1 MAYQNNHKRY
11 QVDIGFNVDPKGIKL
26 LQQELKKLES
36 LKDSDYSKIFGSTS
50 EKYKEEAKKMRTYAW
65 EVRTALQAAY
75 NPKLKTVNI
84 ETFNRIIKQS
94 GLNLSELSK
103 YFSNVG
109 VIGQNVSALLTN
121 SMTKFNVKIKESH
134 KLLDKMGKT
143 LTNTLKWNLSATLI
157 NNVSGSIQ
165 QAWGF
170 TKNLQQ
176 SLTDIRMVTG
186 KNADE
191 MKRFAQEANKAA
203 SQLGRTTTDYTKA
216 SLIYA
221 QQGLS
226 DAEIKKRSEITLK
239 TANVT
244 GQSTEAV
251 SEELTAVWNGYKVNA
266 AEAEIYVDRLAAVAS
281 TTASSLSE
289 LSTGMSKVASAAAS
303 LGVGEEQLA
312 AQLSTI
318 ISVTRQAPE
327 TVGTALKTIYSRI
340 SDIQAGIDEDGTT
353 LGTYSGKLAEL
364 GIKVLDTSGKLRNMG
379 QVMEE
384 IGSKW
389 GTFSKE
395 QQTYIAQTMA
405 GQRQYTN
412 LIALFDNYQ
421 DKYISAL
428 KTAQGAEGTL
438 NKQNKA
444 YMEDIN
450 TKINQMTAATEKMW
464 MNLINTD
471 GFKGVIDDLTKVI
484 NKVDQLFQSIGGG
497 KAVLNSI
504 GAIATQLMS
513 KTMASGINTFI
524 NNRIQNKE
532 QKASLKQAQI
542 DIQDKIAV
550 LEAQGKGDSAEAKT
564 LRDKARFL
572 PNMQYFS
579 NQSISKINQ
588 LWDQSTNAGIQADIA
603 KKQKE
608 KKFDP
613 LKKLTG
619 IKEVDESNLQG
630 IQTNIEAANE
640 VFKTD
645 QDAVAQ
651 ILADSTKNLLQI
663 QETEIRQAT
672 DNVKQASKQ
681 CENAI
686 QELNNLKEDLSSIND
701 QIEDWEQTKDEVENS
716 KKISKLITKE
726 ELEDAK
732 RDNAIKIYNIKEAIT
747 EKEYEIKADKS
758 MENGKVIT
766 GENTPRLQKELSQ
779 LKEGLS
785 QLEDIKNDISQWLN
799 EEVELEQ
806 KTQNQIEGLNNLIQE
821 NAQEVEILEKKKI
834 QLQKKIA
841 QTQEGLK
848 KAQEE
853 KGQTIASKRIEK
865 FKSQFEQTVRV
876 KDKETGEE
884 TEQKADLMKYINAG
898 RDQNASEELKGF
910 AEQYDAL
917 MQEIGNSGSA
927 TVEELEELN
936 NKIKDFFNNLGE
948 YAKQSAGNLESEG
961 QNAMEALQKQKQ
973 ALKKAKQAAEEA
985 KSGMRQATIQG
996 ILQLTGALGQLNM
1009 TIQNFAN
1016 IGNIWDNEDLTE
1028 TEKFEQT
1035 ISNLLIT
1042 IPMLITGYAS
1052 LSSALGKFSEAKAKH
1067 KVLEEK
1073 EQAVKEKNIALQKL
1087 ENVQQ
1092 GTNTVIEGANT
1103 GAKEAGAKASNN
1115 NANAKRRETKEIK
1128 KQNTTLIE
1136 NTKLTLK
1143 NIGTK
1148 IKESFTSIINGIK
1161 GIWNGMSSH
1170 IGKLGAGLTL
1180 AVGAVY
1186 AAAAA
1191 GYAIVARQRQKSIE
1205 MSQKQIEKENE
1216 KQQTYNKQKDIV
1228 KQVEALNEAYK
1239 KGEITTI
1246 ELQNKTKELQEQY
1259 KNESDTIKELIKD
1272 YKNLGASALNA
1283 KRKIY
1288 SNEKTSLEKEK
1299 KQQENI
1305 IRQKYNS
1312 TKTGESLRS
1321 WQALKTA
1328 LNGAIG
1334 AAWGESSEVDKVAT
1348 ILGDGSW
1355 NYLGRALMLGE
1366 ATSGGAALHQIQK
1379 LQDYIDSDQA
1389 DTSTQFYSNVQSFLS
1404 EISDDIKQ
1412 LEATQEEINQN
1423 YANNS
1428 IVSKDY
1434 NYSSKLNEA
1443 SNLKEYTDTYLKFS
1457 NQVRTELKGFL
1468 DEDEIDNKIF
1478 NAISDNVSAD
1488 QVNLYQEKAQL
1499 IETFGDLNEQQI
1511 NDATS
1516 LLEKYNSAQIQ
1527 YIKSLN
1533 MSPVLLSFQE
1543 IYEIMKKTSEL
1554 DFSGFNELTD
1564 AGKKAKGTHYMTMHN
1579 LALKLASTKEN
1590 VTISDDE
1597 MEQIKTE
1604 YEKTHSSD
1612 QWEAF
1617 KTNFQYQSGTGY
1629 QVKTNDN
1636 TKQRVIDKLDTE
1648 AVSSWQEGYQAAE
1661 REVEKIKAWL
1671 ETETG
1676 HEKPQERNK
1685 KQSFTGPD
1693 IDESQR
1699 NIDDYYNYK
1708 NTPGVIRGGTR
1719 QTDGMAK
1726 DAILSAF
1733 RDNGK
1738 GKTLISGQNVADAI
1752 DQLLSSQFLTE
1763 GEKEAIKT
1771 EASEKFSTIN
1781 NTIADILDN
1790 NFLLIK
1796 AKRAKL
1802 EEYLKGDFKEDI
1814 EPLLKIYQNGQQ
1826 QINKAAGKQNLTNAS
1841 QMINELKVIKDFLP
1855 DDDATRLSALEEQ
1868 LINKKTPEDTFSEEW
1883 GDQYDKLLGLY
1894 NTYSKDND
1902 EQNLKDAQQ
1911 KISESLKILYPSI
1924 VPVDS
1929 DINTNTLGELGNH
1942 LQNISLRSSQLSSDL
1957 RENGDTAK
1965 QVSENIL
1972 RYNVAIQQVIKSYSN
1987 WLTILQQGAD
1997 QDKLELLP
2005 DLKNVY
2011 GDYLDINAEKLL
2023 STAFFL
2029 NEENFKLLKQ
2039 AAIDGV
2045 EQSYNDLIK
2054 AIKEDI
2060 IENIKIQD
2068 IKLFTQGDRENNIHG
2083 FENIDAVFSY
2093 FQKKTSKWE
2102 KYEIGAPIIDTQGFI
2117 ETCNFLI
2124 DTTDLTAESLKYLL
2138 KTVFGV
2144 DAVISQDQI
2153 ESLFKAANFSYLQ
2166 SQRSYENQKSLAQI
2180 ERARIENHKELNK
2193 YLEDERDL
2201 YHDINREIAK
2211 MDRTLSRLE
2220 TTQQGLTG
2228 VELYNNLTQQNA
2240 ALNAKSN
2247 KLKTKSNLQEQD
2259 LVQSRTKLSSKYGVT
2274 FTSNGEI
2281 SNYLDILAFYENQV
2295 NAATAKKNSIIN
2307 SMNAWTDADGDV
2319 SSDYYLGLKTALT
2332 QVEND
2337 YNHIN
2342 DKYSDLKTALSDYDS
2357 LLDQHEDTIDK
2368 QTQTLRKQIAINIQ
2382 KFDLKVSLQLDL
2394 TEAKKNWEEFKKNVL
2409 NKDDILNPDTMGS
2422 KEKDANQ
2429 AKVNYGDRMKDAQKI
2444 TSSIDQVLTEID
2456 NFNRAEANGE
2466 TYQSNLFNSVSQAYT
2481 KLTELQDKGEQALE
2495 DAAKYADIIKQ
2506 AYLDAFSYVQEEFDK
2521 QNNYYSFI
2529 SQQLSH
2535 DVSLMDL
2542 IYGSR
2547 GGRYKD
2553 NYYNQMNS
2561 FGLDQIDMLRQQQQF
2576 WAEQEAAAT
2585 DEAAKKIAHENWENV
2600 TKSLNS
2606 TTESAIQNLK
2616 SQFEN
2621 MIDTIVN
2628 ELENSLTNGHGFD
2641 YITLEWDILKGHA
2654 DMYLDTVNSAF
2665 AIKNTQYLFSK
2676 AISDTSELRNQQALK
2691 KVMQQQMQI
2700 LKEKD
2705 KLTQYDV
2712 DRAEKVLEVEKA
2724 RIALEEARNNK
2735 TTMRLKRDASG
2746 NYSYQFTVDEE
2757 AIDQAQNNL
2766 DKAQND
2772 LYNFD
2777 LQAWRSNNENAV
2789 AVFKDVM
2796 SQIAEIR
2803 KNDSLSEQQKQERIA
2818 LIQKDAQEK
2827 MTFYAQENN
2836 SIRTNLE
2843 QSTYDSMVDLMGNSE
2858 INYSDMIQGMNS
2870 ESQNFINK
2878 FNSNPDSVMNMFD
2891 EAIQSMQDKA
2901 TEYDEK
2907 IANVV
2912 ETAGLNF
2919 GNLKSAIDPVVQN
2932 EAAMVTNNDAL
2943 ISSMDSTITK
2953 ATEWKTTLENI
2964 ESWWKGVYDQTS
2976 DALTKAQE
2984 YLELKLSNDLDNIQ
2998 NSPSEDSTDG
3008 DGNTTNPTLNNSYQN
3023 YGEPGNEG
3031 EYSGDIP
3038 GYTSNGR
3045 VFDFDADQAKFDADQ
3060 AKNDKKTLTGLNALK
3075 QKVNLNKVNDYTSM
3089 FDIGGNSLRYTLN
3102 TLLNLENKD
3111 REQSD
3116 KLQSIIDFL
3125 REVNKAIDKEIPKK
3139 ERQAYKNP
3147 SGMYMYT
3154 AFQRVFPGFSKDD
3167 YEKWYSA
3174 NWNSIEK
3181 ILLAPLPFKVPAVF
3195 KSFKGIEELFPDYF
3209 DTGGYTGKWNSK
3221 QGKLAVLHEKE
3232 LVLNKDDTEN
3242 MLKMLEFS
3250 RTMSELVQN
3259 NVLATLN
3266 SQKQYLNSIQ
3276 QRMSNTTK
3284 TYQQKILEK
3293 QKMATQALEQQ
3304 VKIEAN
3310 FPSVTSYKEIE
3321 QAFSNLVNLAT
3332 QKALKYNKN

>member
-26 LQQELKKLES
+26 LQQELKKLEF
-36 LKDSDYSKIFGSTS
+36 LKDRDYSKLFGSTS
-50 EKYKEEAKKMRTYAW
+50 EKYKEEAKKMRTYAS
-65 EVRTALQAAY
+65 EVRMALQAAY

-84 ETFNRIIKQS
+84 EAFNRIIKQS

-109 VIGQNVSALLTN
+109 VAGQNVSTLLTN

-134 KLLDKMGKT
+134 QLLDKMGRT
-143 LTNTLKWNLSATLI
+143 LANTLKWSLSASLI

-176 SLTDIRMVTG
+176 SLTNIRMVTG

-251 SEELTAVWNGYKVNA
+251 SEELTAVWNGYKASA

-281 TTASSLSE
+281 TTASNLSE
-289 LSTGMSKVASAAAS
+289 LSTGMSKVAAAAAS

-340 SDIQAGIDEDGTT
+340 LDIQAGIDEDGTT

-364 GIKVLDTSGKLRNMG
+364 GIKVLDASGKLRNMG

-389 GTFSKE
+389 RTFSKE
-395 QQTYIAQTMA
+395 QQTYIAQIMA

-464 MNLINTD
+464 MNLIDTD
-471 GFKGVIDDLTKVI
+471 GFKGIINDLTKVI

-524 NNRIQNKE
+524 NNRVQSKE
-532 QKASLKQAQI
+532 QKASLKQAQT

-572 PNMQYFS
+572 PNMQHFS

-588 LWDQSTNAGIQADIA
+588 LWDQSASAGIQADIA

-608 KKFDP
+608 EKFDP
-613 LKKLTG
+613 LKKLAG

-630 IQTNIEAANE
+630 IQANIEAANE

-645 QDAVAQ
+645 QDAVTQ
-651 ILADSTKNLLQI
+651 IIENSALNIFQVQTEEIKTATEAVNNAKKTCEDAIAKAEEAKEKLKNYTNKK
-663 QETEIRQAT
+663 EERDTA
-672 DNVKQASKQ
+672 KQTY
-681 CENAI
+681 
-686 QELNNLKEDLSSIND
+686 EDLKQQNQD
-701 QIEDWEQTKDEVENS
+701 MKKDN
-716 KKISKLITKE
+716 KN
-726 ELEDAK
+726 K
-732 RDNAIKIYNIKEAIT
+732 RD
-747 EKEYEIKADKS
+747 
-758 MENGKVIT
+758 
-766 GENTPRLQKELSQ
+766 
-779 LKEGLS
+779 
-785 QLEDIKNDISQWLN
+785 
-799 EEVELEQ
+799 ELEQ
-806 KTQNQIEGLNNLIQE
+806 KIADKNKQIRDKEAQLKDMVLQQGRGFRLKENITNEDYAYTQADIQRLREERKTLQEQFNNLSKEQRRIARKVN
-821 NAQEVEILEKKKI
+821 NAGKV
-834 QLQKKIA
+834 LQKA
-841 QTQEGLK
+841 QDALGKEGTNNRTLK
-848 KAQEE
+848 AGITRAENKVEKEKQNVNQAEKDRIKAIGESRL
-853 KGQTIASKRIEK
+853 KAFNNSFLGTI
-865 FKSQFEQTVRV
+865 
-876 KDKETGEE
+876 KDKEGKER
-884 TEQKADLMKYINAG
+884 QYDLMKYIKAG
-898 RDQNASEELKGF
+898 QQQGASDELKGF
-910 AEQYDAL
+910 AQQYKQLTKEIEESGNATAGEI
-917 MQEIGNSGSA
+917 QELDERVKS
-927 TVEELEELN
+927 
-936 NKIKDFFNNLGE
+936 FFNALNQ

-1052 LSSALGKFSEAKAKH
+1052 LSSALEKFSEVKAKH
-1067 KVLEEK
+1067 KALEEA
-1073 EQAVKEKNIALQKL
+1073 EQAVKEKNIALQNL
-1087 ENVQQ
+1087 ENAQQ
-1092 GTNTVIEGANT
+1092 GTNTVIEGANAS
-1103 GAKEAGAKASNN
+1103 AKKTGAKASNN
-1115 NANAKRRETKEIK
+1115 NANAKKRETKEIE
-1128 KQNTTLIE
+1128 KQNTTLIA

-1143 NIGTK
+1143 NVGTK

-1161 GIWNGMSSH
+1161 GIWNGLSSH
-1170 IGKLGAGLTL
+1170 IGKLGAGLTI
-1180 AVGAVY
+1180 AVSAVY

-1191 GYAIVARQRQKSIE
+1191 NYAIIAKQKQKSIE
-1205 MSQKQIEKENE
+1205 MSQRQIEKENE

-1272 YKNLGASALNA
+1272 YKNLGISALNA

-1288 SNEKTSLEKEK
+1288 SNEKQSLEKEK

-1312 TKTGESLRS
+1312 TKTGESLHS

-1328 LNGAIG
+1328 YNGAIG
-1334 AAWGESSEVDKVAT
+1334 AAWGESSEVDKVAA
-1348 ILGDGSW
+1348 ILGNGSW
-1355 NYLGRALMLGE
+1355 NYVGRALMLGE
-1366 ATSGGAALHQIQK
+1366 ATSGRAALHQIQK

-1457 NQVRTELKGFL
+1457 NQVRTELKGSL

-1499 IETFGDLNEQQI
+1499 IETFGELNEQQI

-1543 IYEIMKKTSEL
+1543 IYDIMKKTSEL

-1564 AGKKAKGTHYMTMHN
+1564 AGKKARGTHYMTMRN
-1579 LALKLASTKEN
+1579 LALKLASSDKN
-1590 VTISDDE
+1590 VIISDDE
-1597 MEQIKTE
+1597 MEQIRTE

-1612 QWEAF
+1612 QWETF
-1617 KTNFQYQSGTGY
+1617 KTNFQYQPGTGY
-1629 QVKTNDN
+1629 QVKTGKSAETGNNIKDD
-1636 TKQRVIDKLDTE
+1636 VITALDAE
-1648 AVSSWQEGYQAAE
+1648 AISSWQTGYQAAK
-1661 REVEKIKAWL
+1661 RNKQKIEAWQK
-1671 ETETG
+1671 TDHIT
-1676 HEKPQERNK
+1676 PQEKNE
-1685 KQSFTGPD
+1685 KQSFTQPD
-1693 IDESQR
+1693 INASQQG
-1699 NIDDYYNYK
+1699 IDNYFN
-1708 NTPGVIRGGTR
+1708 NTPGVLRWGTQQVR
-1719 QTDGMAK
+1719 DPSVAQKAIASAYSYSEEAK
-1726 DAILSAF
+1726 AT
-1733 RDNGK
+1733 
-1738 GKTLISGQNVADAI
+1738 TLTSVQNVIDSIGQLMASPYLTKQEKQSIKKQTQGQVQIIDNKITSILNSGKAAPSVRDA
-1752 DQLLSSQFLTE
+1752 F
-1763 GEKEAIKT
+1763 EKYLDGDEF
-1771 EASEKFSTIN
+1771 E
-1781 NTIADILDN
+1781 ADIQALLD
-1790 NFLLIK
+1790 
-1796 AKRAKL
+1796 
-1802 EEYLKGDFKEDI
+1802 
-1814 EPLLKIYQNGQQ
+1814 IYHNGQQ
-1826 QINKAAGKQNLTNAS
+1826 KINEKLGQQNLDNAS
-1841 QMINELKVIKDFLP
+1841 QMINELSVQGLLSET
-1855 DDDATRLSALEEQ
+1855 DASKLDTLKKS
-1868 LINKKTPEDTFSEEW
+1868 LINKKKPEDTFSEDW
-1883 GDQYDKLLGLY
+1883 GTNFTQLQGLY
-1894 NTYSKDND
+1894 KDYSQHNADRD
-1902 EQNLKDAQQ
+1902 LEAAQ
-1911 KISESLKILYPSI
+1911 KSILESQKILYSSI

-1929 DINTNTLGELGNH
+1929 DINTSTLGELGNH
-1942 LQNISLRSSQLSSDL
+1942 LQNISTLSLQLSSDL

-1972 RYNVAIQQVIKSYSN
+1972 RYNVAIQQIIKSYNN
-1987 WLTILQQGAD
+1987 WLNILQQGAD

-2060 IENIKIQD
+2060 IKNIKIQD
-2068 IKLFTQGDRENNIHG
+2068 ITLFKQGDTENNVPG
-2083 FENIDAVFSY
+2083 FKNIDAVFSY
-2093 FQKKTSKWE
+2093 FQEKTSQWE
-2102 KYEIGAPIIDTQGFI
+2102 NYEIGAPIIDTQGFI

-2368 QTQTLRKQIAINIQ
+2368 QTQTLRKQIAINVQ

-2422 KEKDANQ
+2422 KEKDVNQ

-2444 TSSIDQVLTEID
+2444 TSSIDQILTEID

-2481 KLTELQDKGEQALE
+2481 KLTELQEKGEQALE

-2561 FGLDQIDMLRQQQQF
+2561 FGLDQIDMLKQQQQF
-2576 WAEQEAAAT
+2576 WAKQEAAAT

-2606 TTESAIQNLK
+2606 TTEQAIQNLK

-2621 MIDTIVN
+2621 MIDTIVS
-2628 ELENSLTNGHGFD
+2628 ELEDSLTNGHGFD

-2665 AIKNTQYLFSK
+2665 AIKNTQYLFNK

-2724 RIALEEARNNK
+2724 RIALEEARNSK

-2746 NYSYQFTVDEE
+2746 NYSYQFTADEGT
-2757 AIDQAQNNL
+2757 IDQVQNNL

-2789 AVFKDVM
+2789 AVFKDAM

-2878 FNSNPDSVMNMFD
+2878 FNSNPDSVMNMFN

-2901 TEYDEK
+2901 TEYNEK

-2919 GNLKSAIDPVVQN
+2919 GNLKSAIDPVVQS

-2943 ISSMDSTITK
+2943 ISSMDSTIAK
-2953 ATEWKTTLENI
+2953 ATAWKTTLENI

-2984 YLELKLSNDLDNIQ
+2984 YLKFKLNNDLNGIQ
-2998 NSPSEDSTDG
+2998 NSSPEGSIGG

-3038 GYTSNGR
+3038 GYTSSNEEA
-3045 VFDFDADQAKFDADQ
+3045 FDANQ
-3060 AKNDKKTLTGLNALK
+3060 AKNDEKTIAEKLEYKYAASQDIALSKGDFFNEGYSEARYQNYVKWKKKQLQFLLK
-3075 QKVNLNKVNDYTSM
+3075 TFDKNNMDYTTTQDFFVNHWS
-3089 FDIGGNSLRYTLN
+3089 
-3102 TLLNLENKD
+3102 NK
-3111 REQSD
+3111 
-3116 KLQSIIDFL
+3116 KFGKIM
-3125 REVNKAIDKEIPKK
+3125 AEI
-3139 ERQAYKNP
+3139 
-3147 SGMYMYT
+3147 
-3154 AFQRVFPGFSKDD
+3154 VFS
-3167 YEKWYSA
+3167 S
-3174 NWNSIEK
+3174 
-3181 ILLAPLPFKVPAVF
+3181 
-3195 KSFKGIEELFPDYF
+3195 F
-3209 DTGGYTGKWNSK
+3209 DTGGYTGDWNSSD
-3221 QGKLAVLHEKE
+3221 GKLAVLHEKE

-3259 NVLATLN
+3259 NVLATLS

-3276 QRMSNTTK
+3276 QQMSNTTK

-3310 FPSVTSYKEIE
+3310 FPSVTSHKEIE

>member
-26 LQQELKKLES
+26 LQQELKKLEF
-36 LKDSDYSKIFGSTS
+36 LKDSDYSKMFGSTS
-50 EKYKEEAKKMRTYAW
+50 EKYKEEAKKMRIYAS
-65 EVRTALQAAY
+65 EVRMALQAAY

-176 SLTDIRMVTG
+176 SLTNIRMVTG

-364 GIKVLDTSGKLRNMG
+364 GIKVLDASGKLRNMG

-504 GAIATQLMS
+504 GVIATQLMS

-524 NNRIQNKE
+524 NNRVQSKE

-608 KKFDP
+608 EKFDP
-613 LKKLTG
+613 LKKLAG
-619 IKEVDESNLQG
+619 IKEVEESNLQG
-630 IQTNIEAANE
+630 IQANIEAANK

-645 QDAVAQ
+645 QDAATQ
-651 ILADSTKNLLQI
+651 IIENSVSNIFQVQTEEIKTATAAVNKAEEIYKDATAKAEEAKEKLQNYTDKKNERDAAKKTYEDLDKKNQAIKANNKNKRKKLKQDIDNKEKQI
-663 QETEIRQAT
+663 QEKVAELDDMIVYEGGGYRLKENVTDQGYADLQKEIQT
-672 DNVKQASKQ
+672 LKQEKNKLLDQ
-681 CENAI
+681 
-686 QELNNLKEDLSSIND
+686 LNNLPKPIKSEVNKANKAFQKAQAAFEEERTNNRTPKADV
-701 QIEDWEQTKDEVENS
+701 TKAENKVE
-716 KKISKLITKE
+716 E
-726 ELEDAK
+726 ERQNVNQAE
-732 RDNAIKIYNIKEAIT
+732 RER
-747 EKEYEIKADKS
+747 IKAIGAS
-758 MENGKVIT
+758 
-766 GENTPRLQKELSQ
+766 RLKAF
-779 LKEGLS
+779 
-785 QLEDIKNDISQWLN
+785 
-799 EEVELEQ
+799 
-806 KTQNQIEGLNNLIQE
+806 NNSFS
-821 NAQEVEILEKKKI
+821 
-834 QLQKKIA
+834 
-841 QTQEGLK
+841 G
-848 KAQEE
+848 
-853 KGQTIASKRIEK
+853 TI
-865 FKSQFEQTVRV
+865 
-876 KDKETGEE
+876 KDKEGK
-884 TEQKADLMKYINAG
+884 EQQYDLMKYIKAG
-898 RDQNASEELKGF
+898 QQQGASDELKEFAQQYKQLTKEIEESGNASAEEIEELDERVK
-910 AEQYDAL
+910 
-917 MQEIGNSGSA
+917 S
-927 TVEELEELN
+927 
-936 NKIKDFFNNLGE
+936 FFNALNQ
-948 YAKQSAGNLESEG
+948 YAKQSAGNLETEG

-1016 IGNIWDNEDLTE
+1016 IGSIWDNEDLTE

-1052 LSSALGKFSEAKAKH
+1052 LSSALGKFSEVKAKH
-1067 KVLEEK
+1067 KTLEEK
-1073 EQAVKEKNIALQKL
+1073 EQVVKEKNIAIQNL

-1092 GTNTVIEGANT
+1092 GTNTVIEGANA
-1103 GAKEAGAKASNN
+1103 GAKKAGAKASNK
-1115 NANAKRRETKEIK
+1115 NANAKRRETKEIE
-1128 KQNTTLIE
+1128 KQNAEISKNTLLSW
-1136 NTKLTLK
+1136 T
-1143 NIGTK
+1143 NIKQGLLNSFK
-1148 IKESFTSIINGIK
+1148 SIKSGIK
-1161 GIWNGMSSH
+1161 SLWTSMKNTFGTG
-1170 IGKLGAGLTL
+1170 GGAALGVL
-1180 AVGAVY
+1180 AVAAVTTKVITDMNDKR
-1186 AAAAA
+1186 A
-1191 GYAIVARQRQKSIE
+1191 QKTVEANKKIIAS
-1205 MSQKQIEKENE
+1205 EKE
-1216 KQQTYNKQKDIV
+1216 KQETIKKERDIIAE
-1228 KQVEALNEAYK
+1228 VEALNKAYK
-1239 KGEITTI
+1239 QGNITKTELKQKTLQLQQKYKQESADIQQLIADYHNLGEAAIEAKKKEAQKAVESTKRERKAADVALNKKLQTMRVGTSFANWTGAVSGGIAGQATIGVGAGGNEGTSAKRLTRILGDNLAYYDFWQNTVKLKKGDSQTSFQQLEAMQRYVDTASQAEQKTDVYAGVVQILTEMEEEIK
-1246 ELQNKTKELQEQY
+1246 QHKQARVKEKQDYANQQFLKQDYKNRFNNVNNLTEFLQEQKQLFY
-1259 KNESDTIKELIKD
+1259 SVRTTQAQNGYTGLSDSEINEL
-1272 YKNLGASALNA
+1272 
-1283 KRKIY
+1283 
-1288 SNEKTSLEKEK
+1288 
-1299 KQQENI
+1299 
-1305 IRQKYNS
+1305 
-1312 TKTGESLRS
+1312 
-1321 WQALKTA
+1321 
-1328 LNGAIG
+1328 
-1334 AAWGESSEVDKVAT
+1334 VDKVIT
-1348 ILGDGSW
+1348 QNVSKEIQDKYLDKVEFYNNL
-1355 NYLGRALMLGE
+1355 NYE
-1366 ATSGGAALHQIQK
+1366 WQTSGV
-1379 LQDYIDSDQA
+1379 SDLLN
-1389 DTSTQFYSNVQSFLS
+1389 DM
-1404 EISDDIKQ
+1404 
-1412 LEATQEEINQN
+1412 TQEQL
-1423 YANNS
+1423 A
-1428 IVSKDY
+1428 
-1434 NYSSKLNEA
+1434 
-1443 SNLKEYTDTYLKFS
+1443 YLKSIDPTSYVSSYKNIF
-1457 NQVRTELKGFL
+1457 ELLK
-1468 DEDEIDNKIF
+1468 D
-1478 NAISDNVSAD
+1478 
-1488 QVNLYQEKAQL
+1488 
-1499 IETFGDLNEQQI
+1499 
-1511 NDATS
+1511 
-1516 LLEKYNSAQIQ
+1516 
-1527 YIKSLN
+1527 
-1533 MSPVLLSFQE
+1533 
-1543 IYEIMKKTSEL
+1543 TSEL
-1554 DFSGFNELTD
+1554 DFSQMN
-1564 AGKKAKGTHYMTMHN
+1564 ASAKEAATSAQKWEDYAQKTEKGQ
-1579 LALKLASTKEN
+1579 KIS
-1590 VTISDDE
+1590 SDD
-1597 MEQIKTE
+1597 MSKMQ
-1604 YEKTHSSD
+1604 
-1612 QWEAF
+1612 
-1617 KTNFQYQSGTGY
+1617 
-1629 QVKTNDN
+1629 
-1636 TKQRVIDKLDTE
+1636 
-1648 AVSSWQEGYQAAE
+1648 QA
-1661 REVEKIKAWL
+1661 
-1671 ETETG
+1671 
-1676 HEKPQERNK
+1676 
-1685 KQSFTGPD
+1685 
-1693 IDESQR
+1693 
-1699 NIDDYYNYK
+1699 YNE
-1708 NTPGVIRGGTR
+1708 N
-1719 QTDGMAK
+1719 
-1726 DAILSAF
+1726 
-1733 RDNGK
+1733 NE
-1738 GKTLISGQNVADAI
+1738 GKTATGLSWEDFRKKYFYQDEYGNFYATNINDTSNVLRGIKSINYNRNVNNLQQQKNLKESWDKQPVNDLGEFTNLSNNNSFDDQTTMLNKI
-1752 DQLLSSQFLTE
+1752 LNQLDQLDLN
-1763 GEKEAIKT
+1763 EADKQTLKSLKT
-1771 EASEKFSTIN
+1771 EAGS
-1781 NTIADILDN
+1781 
-1790 NFLLIK
+1790 IK
-1796 AKRAKL
+1796 N
-1802 EEYLKGDFKEDI
+1802 GDF
-1814 EPLLKIYQNGQQ
+1814 
-1826 QINKAAGKQNLTNAS
+1826 
-1841 QMINELKVIKDFLP
+1841 
-1855 DDDATRLSALEEQ
+1855 EQ
-1868 LINKKTPEDTFSEEW
+1868 LRVIFDKTQAFK
-1883 GDQYDKLLGLY
+1883 DKIQSQV
-1894 NTYSKDND
+1894 NN
-1902 EQNLKDAQQ
+1902 
-1911 KISESLKILYPSI
+1911 I
-1924 VPVDS
+1924 DS
-1929 DINTNTLGELGNH
+1929 DINQRLEESISKTYRIYNSIDSDINSTHLNLFTNEISKASIKSEIFSEN
-1942 LQNISLRSSQLSSDL
+1942 LQSNREDAESAAESIDRYNIGLEKIINNYSDWNTKLSSNNL
-1957 RENGDTAK
+1957 NEIA
-1965 QVSENIL
+1965 
-1972 RYNVAIQQVIKSYSN
+1972 
-1987 WLTILQQGAD
+1987 TILPDIKDAYGDLFNINGTFISDDFALSTENLSLFYDVMMGVEGSYQRLSAKIKTSLIESFDVSNEVEIKLNKLQDIVDLTTIEIGAEID
-1997 QDKLELLP
+1997 DKNLINQIETILANTEITEKQMMAYLELLGM
-2005 DLKNVY
+2005 KATIINGKVY
-2011 GDYLDINAEKLL
+2011 QITKSADQTTKQLYRSQSVLDSIAQ
-2023 STAFFL
+2023 
-2029 NEENFKLLKQ
+2029 KQ
-2039 AAIDGV
+2039 R
-2045 EQSYNDLIK
+2045 
-2054 AIKEDI
+2054 DI
-2060 IENIKIQD
+2060 IN
-2068 IKLFTQGDRENNIHG
+2068 
-2083 FENIDAVFSY
+2083 
-2093 FQKKTSKWE
+2093 
-2102 KYEIGAPIIDTQGFI
+2102 
-2117 ETCNFLI
+2117 
-2124 DTTDLTAESLKYLL
+2124 
-2138 KTVFGV
+2138 
-2144 DAVISQDQI
+2144 
-2153 ESLFKAANFSYLQ
+2153 
-2166 SQRSYENQKSLAQI
+2166 
-2180 ERARIENHKELNK
+2180 NHKELNK

-2240 ALNAKSN
+2240 ALNEKSN
-2247 KLKTKSNLQEQD
+2247 KLKTKSSLQEQD
-2259 LVQSRTKLSSKYGVT
+2259 LAQSRTELSSKYGVT
-2274 FTSNGEI
+2274 FSSDGEI
-2281 SNYLDILAFYENQV
+2281 SNYLDILASYENQV

-2307 SMNAWTDADGDV
+2307 SMNAWTDNGG
-2319 SSDYYLGLKTALT
+2319 STSESYYLDLQAALT
-2332 QVEND
+2332 QAEND

-2342 DKYSDLKTALSDYDS
+2342 DKYSSLKSDLSAYDS
-2357 LLDQHEDTIDK
+2357 LLDQHEDTIDE

-2409 NKDDILNPDTMGS
+2409 NRDDVLNPNTMGS
-2422 KEKDANQ
+2422 KEKDVNQ

-2481 KLTELQDKGEQALE
+2481 KLTELQEKGEQALE

-2600 TKSLNS
+2600 TQSLNS
-2606 TTESAIQNLK
+2606 TTEQAIQNLK

-2665 AIKNTQYLFSK
+2665 AIKNTKYLFNK
-2676 AISDTSELRNQQALK
+2676 AISYTSELRTQQALK
-2691 KVMQQQMQI
+2691 RVMQQQMQI

-2712 DRAEKVLEVEKA
+2712 DRAEKVLEIEKA
-2724 RIALEEARNNK
+2724 RISLEEARNNK
-2735 TTMRLKRDASG
+2735 ARMRLKRDASG
-2746 NYSYQFTVDEE
+2746 NYSYQFTADEE
-2757 AIDQAQNNL
+2757 TIDQAQNNL
-2766 DKAQND
+2766 NKAQND

-2789 AVFKDVM
+2789 AVFKDAM

-2803 KNDSLSEQQKQERIA
+2803 KNDSLNEQQKQERIA
-2818 LIQKDAQEK
+2818 LVQKDAQEK

-2843 QSTYDSMVDLMGNSE
+2843 QSTYDNMIDLMGNSE
-2858 INYSDMIQGMNS
+2858 INYGDMIQGMNS
-2870 ESQNFINK
+2870 ESQNFIDK
-2878 FNSNPDSVMNMFD
+2878 FNSNPDSVMNMFN
-2891 EAIQSMQDKA
+2891 EAIQNMQDKA

-2912 ETAGLNF
+2912 EAAGLNF

-2943 ISSMDSTITK
+2943 ISSMDSTIAK
-2953 ATEWKTTLENI
+2953 ATEWKTTLGNI

-2984 YLELKLSNDLDNIQ
+2984 YLTFKLTNDLNDIQ
-2998 NSPSEDSTDG
+2998 NNPPEDPPNKKGGGKDPLLK
-3008 DGNTTNPTLNNSYQN
+3008 NLFKNPGT
-3023 YGEPGNEG
+3023 PGNEG
-3031 EYSGDIP
+3031 GYSKLPKSSTDDEDISE
-3038 GYTSNGR
+3038 T
-3045 VFDFDADQAKFDADQ
+3045 
-3060 AKNDKKTLTGLNALK
+3060 
-3075 QKVNLNKVNDYTSM
+3075 NDYSKIFGAMKNNFTSWLGRKGISDN
-3089 FDIGGNSLRYTLN
+3089 FNSLFT
-3102 TLLNLENKD
+3102 
-3111 REQSD
+3111 Q
-3116 KLQSIIDFL
+3116 
-3125 REVNKAIDKEIPKK
+3125 
-3139 ERQAYKNP
+3139 KNP
-3147 SGMYMYT
+3147 SLT
-3154 AFQRVFPGFSKDD
+3154 ARQ
-3167 YEKWYSA
+3167 SA
-3174 NWNSIEK
+3174 
-3181 ILLAPLPFKVPAVF
+3181 ILLAYLADKSESSKVGKKINGQGRLSASDF
-3195 KSFKGIEELFPDYF
+3195 KSFFKTNFGITPSDDFVNTYYTNLLSDTNPLLFKTIVDNKYSKAWDSWNYYTSLDDPAACYLTKKDIEKHLSILKF
-3209 DTGGYTGKWNSK
+3209 DTGGYTGDWSSSD
-3221 QGKLAVLHEKE
+3221 GKLAVLHEKE

-3250 RTMSELVQN
+3250 RTMSELVQD

-3276 QRMSNTTK
+3276 QQMSNTTK

-3293 QKMATQALEQQ
+3293 QKMAAQALEQQ

-3310 FPSVTSYKEIE
+3310 FPSVTSHKEIE

>member
-26 LQQELKKLES
+26 LQQELKKLEF
-36 LKDSDYSKIFGSTS
+36 LKNSDYSKLFGSTS
-50 EKYKEEAKKMRTYAW
+50 EKYKEEAKKMRTYAS
-65 EVRTALQAAY
+65 EVRMALQAAY

-109 VIGQNVSALLTN
+109 VAGQNVSTLLTN
-121 SMTKFNVKIKESH
+121 SMTKFNVKIKQSH
-134 KLLDKMGKT
+134 QLLDKMGKT
-143 LTNTLKWNLSATLI
+143 LANTLKWSLSASLI

-176 SLTDIRMVTG
+176 SLTNIRMVTG

-251 SEELTAVWNGYKVNA
+251 SEELTAVWNGYKASA
-266 AEAEIYVDRLAAVAS
+266 AEAEIYIDRLAAVAS

-289 LSTGMSKVASAAAS
+289 LSTGMSKVAAAAAS

-353 LGTYSGKLAEL
+353 LGTYSGKLAAL

-471 GFKGVIDDLTKVI
+471 GFKGVIDGLTKVI

-524 NNRIQNKE
+524 NNRVQSKE
-532 QKASLKQAQI
+532 QKASLKQAQM

-572 PNMQYFS
+572 PNMQHFS

-608 KKFDP
+608 EKFDP
-613 LKKLTG
+613 LKKLAG
-619 IKEVDESNLQG
+619 IKEVNESNLQG
-630 IQTNIEAANE
+630 IQANIEAANK

-645 QDAVAQ
+645 QDAVTQ
-651 ILADSTKNLLQI
+651 IIENSASNIFQVQTEEIKNATEAVNNANKIYEDAIAKAEEAKEKLQNYTNKKN
-663 QETEIRQAT
+663 ERDAA
-672 DNVKQASKQ
+672 KQAY
-681 CENAI
+681 ND
-686 QELNNLKEDLSSIND
+686 LNQKNQD
-701 QIEDWEQTKDEVENS
+701 
-716 KKISKLITKE
+716 
-726 ELEDAK
+726 
-732 RDNAIKIYNIKEAIT
+732 
-747 EKEYEIKADKS
+747 IKADNKKKRITLKQDIDKKEQQIQNKVEQLND
-758 MENGKVIT
+758 MILYEGGGYRLKENVTDQDYKNLQDEIQTLKQEKNTLLDQLKNLPKPISSKVAKA
-766 GENTPRLQKELSQ
+766 RKALQKAQ
-779 LKEGLS
+779 NIFKKE
-785 QLEDIKNDISQWLN
+785 QVNNRTPKANVKNADN
-799 EEVELEQ
+799 KVE
-806 KTQNQIEGLNNLIQE
+806 
-821 NAQEVEILEKKKI
+821 
-834 QLQKKIA
+834 
-841 QTQEGLK
+841 
-848 KAQEE
+848 EE
-853 KGQTIASKRIEK
+853 KQNVNQAERDRIKAIGASRLKAFNNSFSGTI
-865 FKSQFEQTVRV
+865 
-876 KDKETGEE
+876 KDKEGKER
-884 TEQKADLMKYINAG
+884 QYDLMKYIKAG
-898 RDQNASEELKGF
+898 QQQGASDELKEF
-910 AEQYDAL
+910 AQQYKQLTKEIEESGNATAGEI
-917 MQEIGNSGSA
+917 QELDERVKS
-927 TVEELEELN
+927 
-936 NKIKDFFNNLGE
+936 FFNALNQ
-948 YAKQSAGNLESEG
+948 YAKQSAGNLETEG
-961 QNAMEALQKQKQ
+961 QKAMEALQKQKQ

-1009 TIQNFAN
+1009 TIQNFVN

-1073 EQAVKEKNIALQKL
+1073 EQAVKEKNIALQNL
-1087 ENVQQ
+1087 ENVKQ
-1092 GTNTVIEGANT
+1092 GTNTAIEGANAS
-1103 GAKEAGAKASNN
+1103 AKEAGAKASNN

-1128 KQNTTLIE
+1128 KQNITLIE
-1136 NTKLTLK
+1136 STKLTLK

-1191 GYAIVARQRQKSIE
+1191 NYAIIAKQKQKSIE

-1228 KQVEALNEAYK
+1228 KQVEVLNEAYK

-1312 TKTGESLRS
+1312 TKTGGSLHS

-1328 LNGAIG
+1328 YNGAIG
-1334 AAWGESSEVDKVAT
+1334 AAWGESSEVDKVAK

-1457 NQVRTELKGFL
+1457 NQVRTELNGSL

-1543 IYEIMKKTSEL
+1543 IYEVMKKTSEL

-1564 AGKKAKGTHYMTMHN
+1564 AGKKARGTHYMTMHN
-1579 LALKLASTKEN
+1579 LALKLASTDKN

-1597 MEQIKTE
+1597 MEQIRTE

-1612 QWEAF
+1612 QWETF
-1617 KTNFQYQSGTGY
+1617 KTNFQYQPGTGY
-1629 QVKTNDN
+1629 QVKTEKSAKTGNNIKDD
-1636 TKQRVIDKLDTE
+1636 VITALDAE
-1648 AVSSWQEGYQAAE
+1648 AVRSWQTSYKEAVRNKQKIE
-1661 REVEKIKAWL
+1661 KWLEMEHKDPQEKI
-1671 ETETG
+1671 E
-1676 HEKPQERNK
+1676 EKVFQ
-1685 KQSFTGPD
+1685 QPD
-1693 IDESQR
+1693 TYASQR
-1699 NIDDYYNYK
+1699 AIDDYFN
-1708 NTPGVIRGGTR
+1708 NPPSRRVIRGGEGQVRTG
-1719 QTDGMAK
+1719 QVAK
-1726 DAILSAF
+1726 QAISKAYTQKEAEGRKVKVLTSV
-1733 RDNGK
+1733 
-1738 GKTLISGQNVADAI
+1738 QNVLDKMKSQLI
-1752 DQLLSSQFLTE
+1752 DSPYLSDQEKQKIQKQAEEKVQIIDDKITNIINSDTTPFGKRYAFETYLDGEEFKKDIQDLLDVYQE
-1763 GEKEAIKT
+1763 WQAP
-1771 EASEKFSTIN
+1771 IN
-1781 NTIADILDN
+1781 A
-1790 NFLLIK
+1790 
-1796 AKRAKL
+1796 RS
-1802 EEYLKGDFKEDI
+1802 G
-1814 EPLLKIYQNGQQ
+1814 GQQ
-1826 QINKAAGKQNLTNAS
+1826 NLDNAS
-1841 QMINELKVIKDFLP
+1841 QMINELRVLSDQNLLSGN
-1855 DDDATRLSALEEQ
+1855 DATELSALEEQ
-1868 LINKKTPEDTFSEEW
+1868 LINKKTSEETFSEEW
-1883 GDQYDKLLGLY
+1883 GKKFERLRELYDK
-1894 NTYSKDND
+1894 YSQDND
-1902 EQNLKDAQQ
+1902 EQGLKNAQQ
-1911 KISESLKILYPSI
+1911 KISESLKIVYPSI

-1942 LQNISLRSSQLSSDL
+1942 LQNVSLRSLQLSADL

-2060 IENIKIQD
+2060 IKNIKIQD
-2068 IKLFTQGDRENNIHG
+2068 ITLFKQGDIKNKVDG
-2083 FENIDAVFSY
+2083 FKNIDAVFSY
-2093 FQKKTSKWE
+2093 FQEKTSQWE
-2102 KYEIGAPIIDTQGFI
+2102 NYEIGAPIIDTSGFI

-2124 DTTDLTAESLKYLL
+2124 NTTDLTAESLKYLL
-2138 KTVFGV
+2138 KTVYGV

-2166 SQRSYENQKSLAQI
+2166 SQRNYENQKSLAQI

-2247 KLKTKSNLQEQD
+2247 KLKAKSNLQEQD
-2259 LVQSRTKLSSKYGVT
+2259 LVQSRTKLSSKYGVA

-2332 QVEND
+2332 QAERD

-2382 KFDLKVSLQLDL
+2382 KFDLQVSLQLDL

-2409 NKDDILNPDTMGS
+2409 NRDDILNPDTMGS
-2422 KEKDANQ
+2422 KEKDVNQ

-2456 NFNRAEANGE
+2456 NFNRAGE

-2481 KLTELQDKGEQALE
+2481 KLTELQEKGEQALE

-2641 YITLEWDILKGHA
+2641 YITLEWDILKDHA
-2654 DMYLDTVNSAF
+2654 NMYLDTVNSAF
-2665 AIKNTQYLFSK
+2665 AIKNTQYLFNK
-2676 AISDTSELRNQQALK
+2676 AISDTSELRTQQALK

-2735 TTMRLKRDASG
+2735 TAMRLKRDASG
-2746 NYSYQFTVDEE
+2746 NYSYQFTADEE

-2789 AVFKDVM
+2789 AVFKDAM

-2901 TEYDEK
+2901 TEYDGK

-2912 ETAGLNF
+2912 KTAGLNF

-2943 ISSMDSTITK
+2943 ISSMDSTIAK
-2953 ATEWKTTLENI
+2953 ATEWKTTLGNI
-2964 ESWWKGVYDQTS
+2964 ESWWKGVYNQTS

-2984 YLELKLSNDLDNIQ
+2984 YLEFKLNNDLNGIQ
-2998 NSPSEDSTDG
+2998 NGSPEDSIGG

-3038 GYTSNGR
+3038 GYTSSNEE
-3045 VFDFDADQAKFDADQ
+3045 AFDADQ
-3060 AKNDKKTLTGLNALK
+3060 AKNDEKTIAKKLEYKYTASQHIALSQGDFLNEGYSEARYQNYVRWKKKQLQFLLK
-3075 QKVNLNKVNDYTSM
+3075 TFDKNNMDYTTTQDFFVNHWS
-3089 FDIGGNSLRYTLN
+3089 N
-3102 TLLNLENKD
+3102 NK
-3111 REQSD
+3111 
-3116 KLQSIIDFL
+3116 KFG
-3125 REVNKAIDKEIPKK
+3125 KTMAEI
-3139 ERQAYKNP
+3139 
-3147 SGMYMYT
+3147 
-3154 AFQRVFPGFSKDD
+3154 VFS
-3167 YEKWYSA
+3167 S
-3174 NWNSIEK
+3174 
-3181 ILLAPLPFKVPAVF
+3181 
-3195 KSFKGIEELFPDYF
+3195 F
-3209 DTGGYTGKWNSK
+3209 DTGGYTGDWSSSD
-3221 QGKLAVLHEKE
+3221 GKLAVLHEKE

-3259 NVLATLN
+3259 NVLATLS

-3276 QRMSNTTK
+3276 QQMSNTTK

-3310 FPSVTSYKEIE
+3310 FPSVTSHKEIE

>member
-26 LQQELKKLES
+26 LQQELKKLEF
-36 LKDSDYSKIFGSTS
+36 LKNSDYSKLFGSTS
-50 EKYKEEAKKMRTYAW
+50 EKYKEEAKKMRIYAS
-65 EVRTALQAAY
+65 EVRMALQAAY
-75 NPKLKTVNI
+75 NPKLKTTNI
-84 ETFNRIIKQS
+84 EKFNRIIKQS

-109 VIGQNVSALLTN
+109 ITGQNVSTLLTN

-176 SLTDIRMVTG
+176 SLTNIRMVTG

-364 GIKVLDTSGKLRNMG
+364 GIKVLDASGKLRNMG

-450 TKINQMTAATEKMW
+450 TKINQMTVATEKMW
-464 MNLINTD
+464 MNLIDTD

-524 NNRIQNKE
+524 NNRIQSKE
-532 QKASLKQAQI
+532 QKASLKQAQT

-550 LEAQGKGDSAEAKT
+550 LEAQGKGDSIETKV

-572 PNMQYFS
+572 PNMQHFS

-608 KKFDP
+608 EKFDP
-613 LKKLTG
+613 LKKFAG

-630 IQTNIEAANE
+630 IQANIEAANE

-645 QDAVAQ
+645 QDAVTQIIENSASNIFQVQTEEIKTATEAVNNAQ
-651 ILADSTKNLLQI
+651 TIYEDAIAKAKEAKEKLQNYTNKKKERDAAKQTYEDLNQQNQDIKVDNKEKRKTLKQGIDKKEQQIQNKVSELNDMIVYEGGGYRLKENFTDQDYKNLQDEI
-663 QETEIRQAT
+663 QGL
-672 DNVKQASKQ
+672 KQEK
-681 CENAI
+681 NALFD
-686 QELNNLKEDLSSIND
+686 QLNNLPKPISSKVAKARKALQKAQNIF
-701 QIEDWEQTKDEVENS
+701 
-716 KKISKLITKE
+716 KE
-726 ELEDAK
+726 EQVNNRTPKANVKNADNKVEEEKQNVNQAE
-732 RDNAIKIYNIKEAIT
+732 RDR
-747 EKEYEIKADKS
+747 IKA
-758 MENGKVIT
+758 I
-766 GENTPRLQKELSQ
+766 GESRLKAF
-779 LKEGLS
+779 
-785 QLEDIKNDISQWLN
+785 
-799 EEVELEQ
+799 
-806 KTQNQIEGLNNLIQE
+806 NNSFS
-821 NAQEVEILEKKKI
+821 
-834 QLQKKIA
+834 
-841 QTQEGLK
+841 G
-848 KAQEE
+848 
-853 KGQTIASKRIEK
+853 TI
-865 FKSQFEQTVRV
+865 
-876 KDKETGEE
+876 KDKEGKER
-884 TEQKADLMKYINAG
+884 QYDLMKYIKTG
-898 RDQNASEELKGF
+898 QQQGASDELKGF
-910 AEQYDAL
+910 AQQYKQLTKEIEESGNATAGEI
-917 MQEIGNSGSA
+917 QELDERVKS
-927 TVEELEELN
+927 
-936 NKIKDFFNNLGE
+936 FFNALNQ
-948 YAKQSAGNLESEG
+948 YAKQSAGNLETEG
-961 QNAMEALQKQKQ
+961 QKAMEALQKQKQ

-1028 TEKFEQT
+1028 AEKFEQT

-1073 EQAVKEKNIALQKL
+1073 EQEVKEKNIALQKL

-1092 GTNTVIEGANT
+1092 GTNTVIEGANA

-1128 KQNTTLIE
+1128 KQNAEISKNTLLSW
-1136 NTKLTLK
+1136 T
-1143 NIGTK
+1143 NIKQGLLNSFK
-1148 IKESFTSIINGIK
+1148 SIKSGIK
-1161 GIWNGMSSH
+1161 GLWTSMKNTFGTGGAITT
-1170 IGKLGAGLTL
+1170 LVGAGAL
-1180 AVGAVY
+1180 ATFTML
-1186 AAAAA
+1186 AA
-1191 GYAIVARQRQKSIE
+1191 IQNRV
-1205 MSQKQIEKENE
+1205 SQDQIKNANKEIDKQNE
-1216 KQQTYNKQKDIV
+1216 KQQ
-1228 KQVEALNEAYK
+1228 AYK
-1239 KGEITTI
+1239 KESDIIKTIESINLAYKNGEITKT
-1246 ELQNKTKELQEQY
+1246 ELIKKSKQLQEQY
-1259 KNESDTIKELIKD
+1259 KGESKEIQQLIKD
-1272 YKNLGASALNA
+1272 YNNWGVSARRA
-1283 KRKIY
+1283 KKELST
-1288 SNEKTSLEKEK
+1288 SNKKSLEKE
-1299 KQQENI
+1299 
-1305 IRQKYNS
+1305 QKALYTKLQSQMNS
-1312 TKTGESLRS
+1312 TITGTGISNFFAAGGQKIQGKGGIGAGYGENFEVQKLADKLGGWNVNYGGRMLMLDKMDSAS
-1321 WQALKTA
+1321 Q
-1328 LNGAIG
+1328 AIG
-1334 AAWGESSEVDKVAT
+1334 VAK
-1348 ILGDGSW
+1348 
-1355 NYLGRALMLGE
+1355 
-1366 ATSGGAALHQIQK
+1366 K
-1379 LQDYIDSDQA
+1379 LQEYLDSNQA
-1389 DTSTQFYSNVQSFLS
+1389 NTSTQFYRNVQSYLN
-1404 EISDDIKQ
+1404 EISDTLEDIDAIEEQVKQ
-1412 LEATQEEINQN
+1412 SAAEDELIQNDYDQKLSNAKSFSEYNKYFSEYKKKVSSILSNLGMSQDEINQKIEEAIAQKVDATVIELYQDQAN
-1423 YANNS
+1423 FASEFNVTDEESLNILGDLDESQLKYLKNLNLSQMITNTADIYSWLKKASELKFSDLNKTTSSSSLSQLGQDTTTINTIKNKINKFNNINQEDKNNLKTIYKKYNPNMKDSDFEDQWNSYFSQNGQTYTIKNGQNVNAQSWLNTISSGALREQFKSTKGQFETTKSLYDTQDYSELRNTQYKYKIKTLSDKSMTYDRTKQAGRTEFSLQNALSGEYQEKRTFEKDDFSDRYGIVLKGQVHPQDFYANN
-1428 IVSKDY
+1428 
-1434 NYSSKLNEA
+1434 
-1443 SNLKEYTDTYLKFS
+1443 
-1457 NQVRTELKGFL
+1457 
-1468 DEDEIDNKIF
+1468 
-1478 NAISDNVSAD
+1478 
-1488 QVNLYQEKAQL
+1488 
-1499 IETFGDLNEQQI
+1499 
-1511 NDATS
+1511 
-1516 LLEKYNSAQIQ
+1516 
-1527 YIKSLN
+1527 
-1533 MSPVLLSFQE
+1533 
-1543 IYEIMKKTSEL
+1543 
-1554 DFSGFNELTD
+1554 
-1564 AGKKAKGTHYMTMHN
+1564 
-1579 LALKLASTKEN
+1579 
-1590 VTISDDE
+1590 
-1597 MEQIKTE
+1597 
-1604 YEKTHSSD
+1604 
-1612 QWEAF
+1612 
-1617 KTNFQYQSGTGY
+1617 GY
-1629 QVKTNDN
+1629 
-1636 TKQRVIDKLDTE
+1636 
-1648 AVSSWQEGYQAAE
+1648 
-1661 REVEKIKAWL
+1661 
-1671 ETETG
+1671 
-1676 HEKPQERNK
+1676 
-1685 KQSFTGPD
+1685 
-1693 IDESQR
+1693 
-1699 NIDDYYNYK
+1699 
-1708 NTPGVIRGGTR
+1708 
-1719 QTDGMAK
+1719 
-1726 DAILSAF
+1726 
-1733 RDNGK
+1733 
-1738 GKTLISGQNVADAI
+1738 
-1752 DQLLSSQFLTE
+1752 
-1763 GEKEAIKT
+1763 
-1771 EASEKFSTIN
+1771 
-1781 NTIADILDN
+1781 
-1790 NFLLIK
+1790 
-1796 AKRAKL
+1796 
-1802 EEYLKGDFKEDI
+1802 
-1814 EPLLKIYQNGQQ
+1814 
-1826 QINKAAGKQNLTNAS
+1826 
-1841 QMINELKVIKDFLP
+1841 
-1855 DDDATRLSALEEQ
+1855 
-1868 LINKKTPEDTFSEEW
+1868 
-1883 GDQYDKLLGLY
+1883 
-1894 NTYSKDND
+1894 
-1902 EQNLKDAQQ
+1902 
-1911 KISESLKILYPSI
+1911 
-1924 VPVDS
+1924 
-1929 DINTNTLGELGNH
+1929 
-1942 LQNISLRSSQLSSDL
+1942 
-1957 RENGDTAK
+1957 
-1965 QVSENIL
+1965 
-1972 RYNVAIQQVIKSYSN
+1972 
-1987 WLTILQQGAD
+1987 
-1997 QDKLELLP
+1997 
-2005 DLKNVY
+2005 
-2011 GDYLDINAEKLL
+2011 
-2023 STAFFL
+2023 
-2029 NEENFKLLKQ
+2029 
-2039 AAIDGV
+2039 
-2045 EQSYNDLIK
+2045 
-2054 AIKEDI
+2054 
-2060 IENIKIQD
+2060 
-2068 IKLFTQGDRENNIHG
+2068 
-2083 FENIDAVFSY
+2083 ENIDALKKARLLDENGNFAFYTMDINGETRNLPYPLYRDATMLLNAGYKTDYVIDFIDKAIAKTGWWGAFEQFGDGIRENTESNIIMSELMQFYRNYISWVTSGYGGLVYDNQGRNPVHISDTAARSTHAAVMTTRIQQGLSYINENLDINNLSAEDQSHVQALNNIDWESASILGLDYDDLLMYNGWLYGDEGNTGIFPHLNETNSPTSKTYKEHKRILEGITNQLVRSHISDIDISQEDISKLQNFLGITNDSISSVTLLTSQILRFNSAFSGGIANISLWEQSLSSSSSTIKSEVLPELQNFYADLLNVKEADIDSY
-2093 FQKKTSKWE
+2093 FALNTKNLALAKKAI
-2102 KYEIGAPIIDTQGFI
+2102 YQQDQ
-2117 ETCNFLI
+2117 
-2124 DTTDLTAESLKYLL
+2124 ESLKTL
-2138 KTVFGV
+2138 KIKLKQSIINSFGFTE
-2144 DAVISQDQI
+2144 DAKEKINTKFNDLISNLNLSNVQIGSELDISDIQTAIDALIKNYNLDPVSIQAVLNLMGVNVVIQDGMVISATKGNN
-2153 ESLFKAANFSYLQ
+2153 ESSLYNNLTL
-2166 SQRSYENQKSLAQI
+2166 ENQKSLVQI

-2228 VELYNNLTQQNA
+2228 VELYNNLTQQNI
-2240 ALNAKSN
+2240 ALNEKSN
-2247 KLKTKSNLQEQD
+2247 KLKIKSNLQEQD
-2259 LVQSRTKLSSKYGVT
+2259 LAQSRTELSSKYGVT
-2274 FTSNGEI
+2274 FSSDGEI
-2281 SNYLDILAFYENQV
+2281 SNYLDILASYENQV

-2307 SMNAWTDADGDV
+2307 SMNAWTDADGDI

-2332 QVEND
+2332 QVERD
-2337 YNHIN
+2337 YDHIN

-2368 QTQTLRKQIAINIQ
+2368 QTQTLRKQIAINVQ

-2394 TEAKKNWEEFKKNVL
+2394 TEAKKDWEEFKKNVL
-2409 NKDDILNPDTMGS
+2409 NRDDILNPDTMGS
-2422 KEKDANQ
+2422 KEKDVNQ
-2429 AKVNYGDRMKDAQKI
+2429 AKANYGDRMKDAQKI
-2444 TSSIDQVLTEID
+2444 TSSIDQVFTEID

-2481 KLTELQDKGEQALE
+2481 KLTELQKKGEQALE

-2535 DVSLMDL
+2535 DVSLIDL

-2600 TKSLNS
+2600 TQSLNS
-2606 TTESAIQNLK
+2606 TTEQAIQNLK

-2621 MIDTIVN
+2621 MIDTIVD

-2654 DMYLDTVNSAF
+2654 DMYLDAVNSAF
-2665 AIKNTQYLFSK
+2665 AIKNTQYLFNK
-2676 AISDTSELRNQQALK
+2676 AISNTSELRNQQALK

-2746 NYSYQFTVDEE
+2746 NYSYQFTADEE

-2777 LQAWRSNNENAV
+2777 LQAWRDNNEKAV
-2789 AVFKDVM
+2789 AVFKDAM
-2796 SQIAEIR
+2796 NQIAEIR
-2803 KNDSLSEQQKQERIA
+2803 KNDDLSVQQRQERIA

-2843 QSTYDSMVDLMGNSE
+2843 QSTYDSMVDLMSNSE

-2870 ESQNFINK
+2870 ESQSFIDK
-2878 FNSNPDSVMNMFD
+2878 FNSNPDSVMNMFN
-2891 EAIQSMQDKA
+2891 EAIQNMQDKA

-2912 ETAGLNF
+2912 KTAGLNF

-2943 ISSMDSTITK
+2943 ISSMDSTIAK

-2984 YLELKLSNDLDNIQ
+2984 YLEFKLANDLDDIQ
-2998 NSPSEDSTDG
+2998 NNPSEDSINK
-3008 DGNTTNPTLNNSYQN
+3008 DGNETNSTLNNSYQK
-3023 YGEPGNEG
+3023 YGAPGNEG
-3031 EYSGDIP
+3031 LYDTSPKTEEEKEEKEVEKQDNGSYNDI
-3038 GYTSNGR
+3038 Y
-3045 VFDFDADQAKFDADQ
+3045 DQGIRD
-3060 AKNDKKTLTGLNALK
+3060 LYRLN
-3075 QKVNLNKVNDYTSM
+3075 V
-3089 FDIGGNSLRYTLN
+3089 
-3102 TLLNLENKD
+3102 
-3111 REQSD
+3111 
-3116 KLQSIIDFL
+3116 IIDTDWSYGQLNGNGKEHTINFFKNGKKNNWYAGEYGQFQKRANNL
-3125 REVNKAIDKEIPKK
+3125 INSDFREKFVKE
-3139 ERQAYKNP
+3139 
-3147 SGMYMYT
+3147 
-3154 AFQRVFPGFSKDD
+3154 
-3167 YEKWYSA
+3167 
-3174 NWNSIEK
+3174 WNRRYDGKYRINS
-3181 ILLAPLPFKVPAVF
+3181 
-3195 KSFKGIEELFPDYF
+3195 F
-3209 DTGGYTGKWNSK
+3209 DTGGYTGDWNSSD
-3221 QGKLAVLHEKE
+3221 GKLAVLHEKE

-3259 NVLATLN
+3259 NVLATLS

-3276 QRMSNTTK
+3276 QQMSNTTK

-3310 FPSVTSYKEIE
+3310 FPSVTSHKEIE

>member
-26 LQQELKKLES
+26 LQQELKKLEF
-36 LKDSDYSKIFGSTS
+36 LKDNDYSKLFGSTS
-50 EKYKEEAKKMRTYAW
+50 EKYKEEAKKMRIYAS
-65 EVRTALQAAY
+65 EVRMALQAAY

-176 SLTDIRMVTG
+176 SLTNIRMVTG

-251 SEELTAVWNGYKVNA
+251 SEELTAVWNGYKVSA
-266 AEAEIYVDRLAAVAS
+266 AEAEVYVDRLAAVAS

-364 GIKVLDTSGKLRNMG
+364 GIKVLDASGKLRNMG

-504 GAIATQLMS
+504 GVIATQLMS

-524 NNRIQNKE
+524 NNRIKSKE
-532 QKASLKQAQI
+532 QKASLKQAQM

-550 LEAQGKGDSAEAKT
+550 LEAQGKGDSAEVKA

-608 KKFDP
+608 EKFDP
-613 LKKLTG
+613 LKKFAG

-630 IQTNIEAANE
+630 IQANIAAANE

-645 QDAVAQ
+645 QQAAMQ
-651 ILADSTKNLLQI
+651 IIGESVENI
-663 QETEIRQAT
+663 INVQETEIQIAGDKVEEAT
-672 DNVKQASKQ
+672 KKVEEATKNCNEAQQKLKQA
-681 CENAI
+681 EE
-686 QELNNLKEDLSSIND
+686 ELNILQN
-701 QIEDWEQTKDEVENS
+701 QT
-716 KKISKLITKE
+716 
-726 ELEDAK
+726 
-732 RDNAIKIYNIKEAIT
+732 
-747 EKEYEIKADKS
+747 
-758 MENGKVIT
+758 
-766 GENTPRLQKELSQ
+766 LQKEIDD
-779 LKEGLS
+779 KTFF
-785 QLEDIKNDISQWLN
+785 
-799 EEVELEQ
+799 EQ
-806 KTQNQIEGLNNLIQE
+806 D
-821 NAQEVEILEKKKI
+821 
-834 QLQKKIA
+834 
-841 QTQEGLK
+841 LK
-848 KAQEE
+848 KATTNERIAISNKLNSKNRYEKNKQDIQSRQSTIKDNLATNQEQRYQVNKDLDEITEQNIYNKDGTRRAKRGFKNQVIQKRKDLQKLEKEREDLLKQQENLIITSSNLEETYAQQQQQLGARISQAKEKTSQLRGVLKLAEENVEEIKRKIEE
-853 KGQTIASKRIEK
+853 KKNEVNEAQFGNDAAIIEQNNAKQQEHNAKQQEQNQKQQFLVEKRKEAFNLK
-865 FKSQFEQTVRV
+865 FKGKI
-876 KDKETGEE
+876 KDKKTGK
-884 TEQKADLMKYINAG
+884 EQDYDLMKYIEAG
-898 RDQNASEELKGF
+898 RDQNASEELKAF

-917 MQEIGNSGSA
+917 IKEITNSGNA
-927 TVEELEELN
+927 TVGELEELN

-948 YAKQSAGNLESEG
+948 YAKQSAGNLETEG

-1009 TIQNFAN
+1009 TIQNFVN

-1073 EQAVKEKNIALQKL
+1073 EQAVKEKNIALQNL

-1092 GTNTVIEGANT
+1092 GTNTVIEGANA
-1103 GAKEAGAKASNN
+1103 GAKEASAKASNN
-1115 NANAKRRETKEIK
+1115 NANAKKRETKEIK
-1128 KQNTTLIE
+1128 KQNAEISKNTLLSW
-1136 NTKLTLK
+1136 T
-1143 NIGTK
+1143 NIKQGLLNSFK
-1148 IKESFTSIINGIK
+1148 SIKSGIK
-1161 GIWNGMSSH
+1161 SLWTSMKNTFGTG
-1170 IGKLGAGLTL
+1170 GGAALGVL
-1180 AVGAVY
+1180 AVAAVTTKVITDMNDKQ
-1186 AAAAA
+1186 A
-1191 GYAIVARQRQKSIE
+1191 QKTVEANKKIIAS
-1205 MSQKQIEKENE
+1205 EKE
-1216 KQQTYNKQKDIV
+1216 KQETIKKERDIIAE
-1228 KQVEALNEAYK
+1228 VEALNKAYK
-1239 KGEITTI
+1239 QGSITKTELKQKTLQLQQKYKQESADIQQLIADYHNLGEAAIEAKKKEAQKAVESTKRERKAADVALDKKLQTMRVGTSFANWTGAVSGGIAGQATIGVGAGGNEGTSAKRLTRILGDNLAYYDLWQNTVKLKKGDSQTSFQQLEAMQRYVDTASQAEQKTDVYAGVVQILTEMEEEIK
-1246 ELQNKTKELQEQY
+1246 QHKQVRVKEKQAYANQQFKKQDYKNRFNNVNNLTEFLQEQKQLFY
-1259 KNESDTIKELIKD
+1259 SVRTTQAQNGYTGLSDSEIDEL
-1272 YKNLGASALNA
+1272 
-1283 KRKIY
+1283 
-1288 SNEKTSLEKEK
+1288 
-1299 KQQENI
+1299 
-1305 IRQKYNS
+1305 
-1312 TKTGESLRS
+1312 
-1321 WQALKTA
+1321 
-1328 LNGAIG
+1328 
-1334 AAWGESSEVDKVAT
+1334 VDKVIT
-1348 ILGDGSW
+1348 QNVSKEIQDKYLDKVEFYNNL
-1355 NYLGRALMLGE
+1355 NYE
-1366 ATSGGAALHQIQK
+1366 WQTSEV
-1379 LQDYIDSDQA
+1379 SDLLN
-1389 DTSTQFYSNVQSFLS
+1389 DM
-1404 EISDDIKQ
+1404 
-1412 LEATQEEINQN
+1412 TQEQL
-1423 YANNS
+1423 A
-1428 IVSKDY
+1428 
-1434 NYSSKLNEA
+1434 
-1443 SNLKEYTDTYLKFS
+1443 YLKLIDPTSYVSSYKNIF
-1457 NQVRTELKGFL
+1457 ELLK
-1468 DEDEIDNKIF
+1468 D
-1478 NAISDNVSAD
+1478 
-1488 QVNLYQEKAQL
+1488 
-1499 IETFGDLNEQQI
+1499 
-1511 NDATS
+1511 
-1516 LLEKYNSAQIQ
+1516 
-1527 YIKSLN
+1527 
-1533 MSPVLLSFQE
+1533 
-1543 IYEIMKKTSEL
+1543 TSEL
-1554 DFSGFNELTD
+1554 DFSQMN
-1564 AGKKAKGTHYMTMHN
+1564 ASAKEAATSAQKWEDYAQKTEKGQ
-1579 LALKLASTKEN
+1579 KIS
-1590 VTISDDE
+1590 SDD
-1597 MEQIKTE
+1597 MSKMQ
-1604 YEKTHSSD
+1604 
-1612 QWEAF
+1612 
-1617 KTNFQYQSGTGY
+1617 
-1629 QVKTNDN
+1629 
-1636 TKQRVIDKLDTE
+1636 
-1648 AVSSWQEGYQAAE
+1648 QA
-1661 REVEKIKAWL
+1661 
-1671 ETETG
+1671 
-1676 HEKPQERNK
+1676 
-1685 KQSFTGPD
+1685 
-1693 IDESQR
+1693 
-1699 NIDDYYNYK
+1699 YNE
-1708 NTPGVIRGGTR
+1708 N
-1719 QTDGMAK
+1719 
-1726 DAILSAF
+1726 
-1733 RDNGK
+1733 NE
-1738 GKTLISGQNVADAI
+1738 GKTATGLSWEDFRKKYFYQDEYGNFYATNINDTSNVLRGIKSINYNRNVNNLQQQKNLKESWDKQPVNDLGEFTNLSNNNSFDDQTTMLNKI
-1752 DQLLSSQFLTE
+1752 LNQLDQLDLN
-1763 GEKEAIKT
+1763 EADKQTLKSLKT
-1771 EASEKFSTIN
+1771 EAGS
-1781 NTIADILDN
+1781 
-1790 NFLLIK
+1790 IK
-1796 AKRAKL
+1796 N
-1802 EEYLKGDFKEDI
+1802 GDF
-1814 EPLLKIYQNGQQ
+1814 
-1826 QINKAAGKQNLTNAS
+1826 
-1841 QMINELKVIKDFLP
+1841 
-1855 DDDATRLSALEEQ
+1855 EQ
-1868 LINKKTPEDTFSEEW
+1868 LRVIFDKTQAFK
-1883 GDQYDKLLGLY
+1883 DKIQSQV
-1894 NTYSKDND
+1894 NN
-1902 EQNLKDAQQ
+1902 
-1911 KISESLKILYPSI
+1911 I
-1924 VPVDS
+1924 DS
-1929 DINTNTLGELGNH
+1929 DINQRLEESISKTYRIHNSIDSDINSTHLNLFTNEISKASIKSEIFSEN
-1942 LQNISLRSSQLSSDL
+1942 LQSNREDAESAAESIDRYNIGLEKIINNYSDWNTKLSSNNL
-1957 RENGDTAK
+1957 NEIA
-1965 QVSENIL
+1965 
-1972 RYNVAIQQVIKSYSN
+1972 
-1987 WLTILQQGAD
+1987 TILPDIKDAYGDLFNINGAFISD
-1997 QDKLELLP
+1997 NFALSTENLSLFYDVMMGVEGSYQRLSAKIKTSLIESFDVSNEVEIKLNKLQDIVDLTTIEIGAEIDDKDLINQIETILANTEITEKQMMAYLELLGM
-2005 DLKNVY
+2005 KATIINGKVY
-2011 GDYLDINAEKLL
+2011 QITKSADQTTKQLYRSQSVLDSI
-2023 STAFFL
+2023 TQ
-2029 NEENFKLLKQ
+2029 KQ
-2039 AAIDGV
+2039 R
-2045 EQSYNDLIK
+2045 
-2054 AIKEDI
+2054 DI
-2060 IENIKIQD
+2060 IN
-2068 IKLFTQGDRENNIHG
+2068 
-2083 FENIDAVFSY
+2083 
-2093 FQKKTSKWE
+2093 
-2102 KYEIGAPIIDTQGFI
+2102 
-2117 ETCNFLI
+2117 
-2124 DTTDLTAESLKYLL
+2124 
-2138 KTVFGV
+2138 
-2144 DAVISQDQI
+2144 
-2153 ESLFKAANFSYLQ
+2153 
-2166 SQRSYENQKSLAQI
+2166 
-2180 ERARIENHKELNK
+2180 NHKELNK

-2228 VELYNNLTQQNA
+2228 AELYNNLTQQNA
-2240 ALNAKSN
+2240 ALNEKSN
-2247 KLKTKSNLQEQD
+2247 KLKTKSSLQEQD
-2259 LVQSRTKLSSKYGVT
+2259 LAQSRTELGSKYGVT
-2274 FTSNGEI
+2274 FSSNGEI
-2281 SNYLDILAFYENQV
+2281 SNYLDILASYENQV

-2307 SMNAWTDADGDV
+2307 SMNVWTDNGG
-2319 SSDYYLGLKTALT
+2319 STSDNYYLDLQAALT
-2332 QVEND
+2332 QAEND

-2342 DKYSDLKTALSDYDS
+2342 DKYSDLKTALSAYDS
-2357 LLDQHEDTIDK
+2357 LLDQHEDSIDE

-2394 TEAKKNWEEFKKNVL
+2394 TEAKKDWEEFKKNVL
-2409 NKDDILNPDTMGS
+2409 NRDDILNPDTMGS
-2422 KEKDANQ
+2422 KEKDVNQ

-2481 KLTELQDKGEQALE
+2481 KLTELQEKGEQALE

-2585 DEAAKKIAHENWENV
+2585 DEAAKKIVHENWENV

-2606 TTESAIQNLK
+2606 TTEQAIQNLK

-2654 DMYLDTVNSAF
+2654 DIYLDTVNSAF
-2665 AIKNTQYLFSK
+2665 AIKNTQYLFNK
-2676 AISDTSELRNQQALK
+2676 AISDTSELRTQQALK
-2691 KVMQQQMQI
+2691 RVMQQQMQI

-2712 DRAEKVLEVEKA
+2712 DRAEKVLEIEKA
-2724 RIALEEARNNK
+2724 RILLEEARNNK
-2735 TTMRLKRDASG
+2735 ARMRLKRDALG
-2746 NYSYQFTVDEE
+2746 NYSYRFTADEE
-2757 AIDQAQNNL
+2757 TIDQAQNNL
-2766 DKAQND
+2766 NKAQND

-2789 AVFKDVM
+2789 AVFKDAM

-2818 LIQKDAQEK
+2818 LVQKDAQEK

-2843 QSTYDSMVDLMGNSE
+2843 QSTYDNMIDLMGNSE
-2858 INYSDMIQGMNS
+2858 INYGDMIQGMNS
-2870 ESQNFINK
+2870 ESQNFIDK
-2878 FNSNPDSVMNMFD
+2878 FNSNPDSVMNMFN
-2891 EAIQSMQDKA
+2891 EAIQNMQDKA

-2912 ETAGLNF
+2912 EAAGLNF

-2943 ISSMDSTITK
+2943 ISSMDSTIAK
-2953 ATEWKTTLENI
+2953 ATEWKTTLGNI

-2984 YLELKLSNDLDNIQ
+2984 YFKFKLTNDLNDIQDN
-2998 NSPSEDSTDG
+2998 PPEDFTGEDSGEDTSSK
-3008 DGNTTNPTLNNSYQN
+3008 NPFKS
-3023 YGEPGNEG
+3023 PG
-3031 EYSGDIP
+3031 IP
-3038 GYTSNGR
+3038 GGEGLYSKLPESSTGDENISKTDDYSKIFGAMKD
-3045 VFDFDADQAKFDADQ
+3045 DFTLWLDH
-3060 AKNDKKTLTGLNALK
+3060 NDISDN
-3075 QKVNLNKVNDYTSM
+3075 
-3089 FDIGGNSLRYTLN
+3089 FNSLFTQKKPSLTAR
-3102 TLLNLENKD
+3102 
-3111 REQSD
+3111 QS
-3116 KLQSIIDFL
+3116 
-3125 REVNKAIDKEIPKK
+3125 A
-3139 ERQAYKNP
+3139 
-3147 SGMYMYT
+3147 
-3154 AFQRVFPGFSKDD
+3154 
-3167 YEKWYSA
+3167 
-3174 NWNSIEK
+3174 
-3181 ILLAPLPFKVPAVF
+3181 ILLAYLADKSESSKVGKKINGQGRLSASDF
-3195 KSFKGIEELFPDYF
+3195 KSFFKTNFRITPSDDFVNTYYTNLLSDTNPLLFKTIVDNKYSKAWDSWNYYTSLDDPAACYLTKKDIEKHLSILKF
-3209 DTGGYTGKWNSK
+3209 DTGGYTGDWNSSD
-3221 QGKLAVLHEKE
+3221 GKLAVLHEKE

-3259 NVLATLN
+3259 NVLATLS

-3276 QRMSNTTK
+3276 QQMSNTTK

-3310 FPSVTSYKEIE
+3310 FPGVTSHKEIE